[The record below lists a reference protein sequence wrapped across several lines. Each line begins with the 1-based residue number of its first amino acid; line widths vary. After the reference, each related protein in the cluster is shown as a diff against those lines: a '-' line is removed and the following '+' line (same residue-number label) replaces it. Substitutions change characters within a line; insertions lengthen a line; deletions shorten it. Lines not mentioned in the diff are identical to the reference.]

1 MSNLDKAA
9 EHLGA
14 GALKMIKLILQKH
27 DAAVIEAS
35 IEAIEQARKEE
46 REKVAQWM
54 IERAYSTGHGDTIE
68 DLLREFQLQLDERY
82 QSAMMF
88 YRKEMKESCERVA
101 GIALLGSDKQLADRV
116 VKAIKEIKIV

>member
-68 DLLREFQLQLDERY
+68 DLLREFQLQL
-82 QSAMMF
+82 
-88 YRKEMKESCERVA
+88 
-101 GIALLGSDKQLADRV
+101 GSIFQHAECPLVR
-116 VKAIKEIKIV
+116 I